1 MNKLF
6 WKEVR
11 AILYKDLLVEWRQK
25 YAIGGLLLY
34 VFAACFVSGFILH
47 NKITPVVWNA
57 IFWVLQ
63 LFISLNA
70 VARSFMN
77 ETDGQIYYLYTL
89 ISPMALVSGRLM
101 YNTILMSFVS
111 TISMIIYGLFLGFP
125 VIRTDLYILYVFVGG
140 GTLGATLTLLSAIA
154 SRSNNRLTL
163 MAVISLPVLIPQL
176 SLLIKLTNGAVFD
189 SSTLT
194 DLGNLLAL
202 TLIAVGTTLL
212 LFTFLWHD

>member
-1 MNKLF
+1 MTKLF

-11 AILYKDLLVEWRQK
+11 TILYKDLLVEWRQK

-47 NKITPVVWNA
+47 NKLTPVVWNA
-57 IFWVLQ
+57 VFWVLQ

-77 ETDGQIYYLYTL
+77 ETDGQFYYLYTL
-89 ISPMALVSGRLM
+89 ISPLALVSGRLI
-101 YNTILMSFVS
+101 YNSILMSVISVVS
-111 TISMIIYGLFLGFP
+111 LLIYGLFLGFP
-125 VIRTDLYILYVFVGG
+125 VIRADLYVLYVCVGG

-154 SRSNNRLTL
+154 SRSNNRITL

-176 SLLIKLTNGAVFD
+176 SLLIKLTTGAVFD
-189 SSTLT
+189 SSTPA
-194 DLGNLLAL
+194 DLGNVLAL

-212 LFTFLWHD
+212 LFPFLWHD